1 MRQPSSVVL
10 LLLLAV
16 ATGFFS
22 GCTIGD
28 DTATAPSP
36 SPTVPK
42 RSPSPTPVAA
52 RPVLPNVN
60 LVQPTN
66 PEQRV
71 PTIRRGRTET
81 FNDPFNVVPVVPRLL
96 PPLPSPSPGGNA
108 QTPGGNA
115 QTPGGNTQGNLPSIP
130 NTPTATGPQAPVVPE
145 LPPLP
150 EPTLAQA
157 VEVTGIVQLQ
167 NGDFRIVLKAP
178 QEQTPRYVRIGDR
191 VSNGQVLVKRVE
203 TVGDTQVVVLEEVG
217 VEVRRAVGE
226 AAATSANAPS
236 ASVVLSLSQRTGNKI

>member
-1 MRQPSSVVL
+1 MRRPSSVVL
-10 LLLLAV
+10 FLLLAV

-22 GCTIGD
+22 GCTSGD
-28 DTATAPSP
+28 DTATEPSP
-36 SPTVPK
+36 SPAILK
-42 RSPSPTPVAA
+42 PSPPPTPIAT
-52 RPVLPNVN
+52 RPPGPAVN

-66 PEQRV
+66 PDQRV
-71 PTIRRGRTET
+71 ATISRGRTET
-81 FNDPFNVVPVVPRLL
+81 FNDPFTVVPVVPKLL
-96 PPLPSPSPGGNA
+96 PPPPSPAGGSA

-115 QTPGGNTQGNLPSIP
+115 QGNLPSIP
-130 NTPTATGPQAPVVPE
+130 NRPTTPGSQAPAIPE

-157 VEVTGIVQLQ
+157 IEVTGIVQLQ

-191 VSNGQVLVKRVE
+191 VANGQVLVKRVE
-203 TVGDTQVVVLEEVG
+203 TIGDTQVVVLEEVG

-226 AAATSANAPS
+226 TAATSTDVPN
-236 ASVVLSLSQRTGNKI
+236 ASVALSSSQQASNKI